1 MQIICIFLLLYQ
13 IAIFGVIIL
22 SWFPTEPGTALEGAY
37 SFLRRI
43 TDPVLGPV
51 RRMMPS
57 VGVGGMRLDLSP
69 MIVIFALIILRGLL
83 C

>member
-1 MQIICIFLLLYQ
+1 MVVICSLLTLYML
-13 IAIFGVIIL
+13 AIFGVIIL
-22 SWFPTEPGTALEGAY
+22 SWFPTQPGSALEGVY

-51 RRMMPS
+51 RRALPA
-57 VGVGGMRLDLSP
+57 VGIGGMRLDLSP
-69 MIVIFALIILRGLL
+69 MIVLIGVQILQSII